1 MSLIRKKPRSEARDR
16 LTSAIDSR
24 RDLQAELSAISTS
37 LARLSAI
44 NSAPA
49 KIEAAISA
57 IDASGADALAA
68 WATSG
73 EGAVP
78 TPDAEKRAEL
88 VADLSVARASAGAAE
103 KAYAGVA
110 ATYNATTARTKAHDD
125 AITAAVVAI
134 IADELAPLA
143 DKAQAIATELAA
155 AKDAVIEGAAFA
167 RGLAMKIGAG
177 PGSISPEL
185 TACQKALDTAMA
197 NPPLDI
203 AALTAVKGAWRKLAE
218 DLAAGDDGV
227 YFGGVTV

>member
-16 LTSAIDSR
+16 LASAIKSR
-24 RDLQAELSAISTS
+24 RDLQNELSAISAS

-68 WATSG
+68 WAASG
-73 EGAVP
+73 EGAAP
-78 TPDAEKRAEL
+78 TPNAEKRAEL

-110 ATYNATTARTKAHDD
+110 ANYNATTARTKAHDD

-143 DKAQAIATELAA
+143 DRAQAVASEYAA

-167 RGLAMKIGAG
+167 RELAMKIGAG
-177 PGSISPEL
+177 PGSIGPEL
-185 TACQKALDTAMA
+185 TDV
-197 NPPLDI
+197 PE
-203 AALTAVKGAWRKLAE
+203 GARRGLSKPADRLHCA
-218 DLAAGDDGV
+218 DGDEEGLEG
-227 YFGGVTV
+227 FSRRPHGR